1 MNKSHYRMGDLK
13 VPTAI
18 MPFLDRM
25 PRMLPGE
32 SEGDYWDLLDLLLL
46 DMMPTTTSEW
56 FVLAD
61 VVELC
66 WEIQRYKAWKG
77 AVLAVHHRAAVETA
91 LQRVQ
96 VSSVNLNPLPVR
108 ILMARKEA
116 EEARTDPE
124 KHRIMKAKLAEHGY
138 DDVTLNAGALME
150 ALVPLTTIDRFLVSA
165 RSQLN
170 TMLKEVYVRREFA
183 ARARK
188 TIDEQLKLEAPK
200 PQRMAA

>member
-13 VPTAI
+13 VPTAN

-32 SEGDYWDLLDLLLL
+32 SEGDYWDLFDLLLH
-46 DMMPTTTSEW
+46 DVMPATNSEW

-77 AVLAVHHRAAVETA
+77 AILAVHHRAAVETA
-91 LQRVQ
+91 LRRVQ
-96 VSSVNLNPLPVR
+96 VSSVIVDPLPVR

-165 RSQLN
+165 RNQLN

-188 TIDEQLKLEAPK
+188 AIDGQLKLEAPK
-200 PQRMAA
+200 PMRIAA